1 MASLLRIVIES
12 VHTGVMLR
20 TRTTTAAASLLAL
33 TGLCATPAHADQ
45 LSRGQLQ
52 VDAFFSQYLTAVN
65 NQNQDQTPVDV
76 RDEYLTAQ
84 LNQRL
89 DQYQQT
95 HDADPVF
102 RAQNTPVS
110 WSTKY
115 GGSGAGHT
123 TVILTENW
131 GSGQSTQV
139 WYQVELSDLT
149 IDGLEDPPA

>member
-1 MASLLRIVIES
+1 
-12 VHTGVMLR
+12 MLR
-20 TRTTTAAASLLAL
+20 TRTAIAAVSFLAL
-33 TGLCATPAHADQ
+33 SGLYATPAQADPP
-45 LSRGQLQ
+45 SRGQLQ

-65 NQNQDQTPVDV
+65 GQNQDQTPVDV
-76 RDEYLTAQ
+76 RNEFLTAQ
-84 LNQRL
+84 LNQQL

-95 HDADPVF
+95 HNADPVF

-110 WSTKY
+110 WSTQY

-131 GSGQSTQV
+131 AGGQHTQV

-149 IDGLEDPPA
+149 IDGLEDPPPPPA